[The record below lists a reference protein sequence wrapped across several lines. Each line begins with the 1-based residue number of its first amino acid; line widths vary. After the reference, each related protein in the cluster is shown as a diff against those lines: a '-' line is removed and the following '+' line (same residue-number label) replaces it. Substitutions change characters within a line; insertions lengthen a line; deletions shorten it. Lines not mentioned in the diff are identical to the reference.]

1 MLDKTLSTEYNTHMK
16 KNITPKNIFLVSLA
30 VLFHDAI
37 AHAMVIIAKILFMVA
52 SIVGSIPEIL

>member
-1 MLDKTLSTEYNTHMK
+1 MK